1 LFKLLKRHLA
11 FISVISVLP
20 IFIATPTLGAS
31 PSPKGDSTKG
41 VTGLFIKEVAG
52 AEITS
57 LNSDYAFD
65 PASSLKALV
74 ALYAFNQIISGKINL
89 EQTIP
94 SITSSNP
101 HGCSK
106 FKSNTTETLQQ
117 AIKQMMQISDND
129 RTTALIKYFNA
140 KKLNAFAKSIGLKK
154 TTIKLVQ
161 VKPGFIPI
169 GCVDPKFDQNDP
181 KTVSGNYSSLRDLT
195 KIWETASN
203 LKEPFRQQFMNL
215 TAGREMFETE
225 GYDYSGIWSEIV
237 KISREEAPVGLSSI
251 KVGQFLNLIHSNTK
265 GGSNSL
271 CYKTANCTNVR
282 WWVSIINLTTI
293 PYCSS
298 DGGLSSR
305 TYVWGYFSAKF
316 NSNSAIYEEANPALT
331 SFFRVRAEPL
341 RELIRNSLNNWEFC
355 SA

>member
-1 LFKLLKRHLA
+1 MFKLFERYLSL
-11 FISVISVLP
+11 ISVISLLP
-20 IFIATPTLGAS
+20 ILFGAPTLGAS
-31 PSPKGDSTKG
+31 PSPKVESTRG
-41 VTGLFIKEVAG
+41 VTGIYVKEVAG
-52 AEITS
+52 AEINS
-57 LNSDYAFD
+57 LNSDYPFD
-65 PASSLKALV
+65 PASSLKTLV
-74 ALYAFNQIISGKINL
+74 ALYAFNQIILGKVTL
-89 EQTIP
+89 EQPIP

-106 FKSNTTETLQQ
+106 FKSNATETLQQ

-129 RTTALIKYFNA
+129 RTTALIKYFDV

-154 TTIKLVQ
+154 TTFKIVQ

-169 GCVDPKFDQNDP
+169 GCIDPNFDQIDP
-181 KTVSGNYSSLRDLT
+181 KTVSGNYSTLRDLT

-203 LKEPFRQQFMNL
+203 LREPFRQQFMNL

-237 KISREEAPVGLSSI
+237 KISREEAPVDLSSTR
-251 KVGQFLNLIHSNTK
+251 VDQFLNLIHSNTK

-282 WWVSIINLTTI
+282 WWVSMINLTTI

-298 DGGLSSR
+298 HGGLSSR

-316 NSNSAIYEEANPALT
+316 TSNSAIYEEANPALT
-331 SFFRVRAEPL
+331 SFLRVKAEPL
-341 RELIRNSLNNWEFC
+341 RALIRNSLNNWEFC